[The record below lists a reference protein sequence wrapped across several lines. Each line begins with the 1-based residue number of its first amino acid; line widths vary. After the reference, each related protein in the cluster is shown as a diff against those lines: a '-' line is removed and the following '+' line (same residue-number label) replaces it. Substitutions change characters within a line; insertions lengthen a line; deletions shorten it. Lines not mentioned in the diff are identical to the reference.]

1 MCACTC
7 TTTCAC
13 ACATT
18 CACACTCMCMHMY
31 VWGRNVEAVGSGA
44 LSHGASLAGNQRG
57 RRIRRGSRGARVG
70 KGLQRASRGP
80 STAYSR
86 TCKRKEAGGARW
98 EVEEAGRRRRGGR
111 VSCGGVGC
119 EAVRAP
125 AGVDIARKRIFKTSR
140 QPLFS
145 FDSKPR
151 AHACR
156 TAPRAAPPEP
166 SRPRC
171 GSSAPTA
178 TKKRK
183 EIHGI
188 AAAAV
193 TAAASSS
200 TPAAFQPTPR
210 SSLAA
215 AGSTGPL
222 RGLGSRVHPCPR

>member
-7 TTTCAC
+7 TTYMHMHHNMHMHMS
-13 ACATT
+13 
-18 CACACTCMCMHMY
+18 CTCTCGGETSRPSAAARSRT
-31 VWGRNVEAVGSGA
+31 VRRSPATREGGGSGA
-44 LSHGASLAGNQRG
+44 ARAGQGWGRGCSGRLAAP
-57 RRIRRGSRGARVG
+57 RRH
-70 KGLQRASRGP
+70 
-80 STAYSR
+80 SR

-119 EAVRAP
+119 EAGRAP